1 MSKQRREKQKVAAAM
16 AKADFIGGAWP
27 YDMREKPDN
36 DPLFRRIDAHNHVR
50 ELLHQAKLPAHLIE
64 SARYY
69 ERVQWPFVFATCEVP
84 LTDRGRNEPLRTC
97 SYDNA
102 RAA

>member
-1 MSKQRREKQKVAAAM
+1 MSKKPKAEEKVRY
-16 AKADFIGGAWP
+16 ADFIGGAWP
-27 YDMREKPDN
+27 YDVREKPDN
-36 DPLFRRIDAHNHVR
+36 DPLFRRIDAHNRVR
-50 ELLHQAKLPAHLIE
+50 ELLHKAHLDSSLIE
-64 SARYY
+64 TARYY
-69 ERVQWPFVFATCEVP
+69 ERIQWPFIFATCEIP